1 MTLRCLPLPSQA
13 HCARGEEAEWACSH
27 ASPPYPPLVGRA
39 MPDDNRSAD
48 ERAADLLCRLS
59 ALLAYFLL
67 CVSTTSLGIALAA
80 TKVLIARRGP
90 AAFL

>member
-1 MTLRCLPLPSQA
+1 
-13 HCARGEEAEWACSH
+13 
-27 ASPPYPPLVGRA
+27 